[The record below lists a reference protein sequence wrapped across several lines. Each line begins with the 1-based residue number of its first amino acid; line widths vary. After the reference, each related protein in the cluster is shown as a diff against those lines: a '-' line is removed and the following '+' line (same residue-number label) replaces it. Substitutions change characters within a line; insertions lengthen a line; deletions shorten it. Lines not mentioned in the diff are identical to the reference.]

1 MGNKKKKRKEG
12 TKENKEVKML
22 GVSQKNKGDKENK
35 RMIEMGR
42 GD

>member
-1 MGNKKKKRKEG
+1 MGNKKKKERRGQK
-12 TKENKEVKML
+12 KIKKML